1 MLSVGI
7 RESDKGIG
15 PWVTPKDAKDPEDN
29 KILIRAIRIL
39 DQGRGPVAISR

>member
-29 KILIRAIRIL
+29 QILVRAIRIL
-39 DQGRGPVAISR
+39 DQGRGLVATNR